1 MTKPG
6 GSGTSS
12 TARPKGPPPTPPY
25 PKPRAFDL
33 PKIELGCRFVHN
45 PDLVLA
51 FTRRV
56 GRVANELKPPNELK
70 IVVARARNLPIMDR
84 HALLHRTGGS
94 TDPFVKLHFDGDE
107 AETNV
112 LKKDLDPVW
121 NEVVAMPVELL
132 LEGETLEVQCLDHET
147 LGGGEHVGSVHLEL
161 KPLIEQ
167 RTTTRKWYPFCKK
180 DVEGQILPPQ
190 VPPRLG
196 KLELATRWVHNP
208 KLVIPCP
215 KALLK
220 DKHKD
225 KPGNELRTCV
235 IRVEMRIR
243 ARRRAGRASTP
254 TSRWSFVATHSR
266 RRREKEMPSP
276 FLDVRTY

>member
-1 MTKPG
+1 
-6 GSGTSS
+6 
-12 TARPKGPPPTPPY
+12 
-25 PKPRAFDL
+25 
-33 PKIELGCRFVHN
+33 
-45 PDLVLA
+45 
-51 FTRRV
+51 
-56 GRVANELKPPNELK
+56 
-70 IVVARARNLPIMDR
+70 MDR

-190 VPPRLG
+190 VPP
-196 KLELATRWVHNP
+196 ETRQ
-208 KLVIPCP
+208 
-215 KALLK
+215 ARTR
-220 DKHKD
+220 DKVGPQSKISD
-225 KPGNELRTCV
+225 TVPQSFAEGQTQGQ
-235 IRVEMRIR
+235 
-243 ARRRAGRASTP
+243 AGQ
-254 TSRWSFVATHSR
+254 
-266 RRREKEMPSP
+266 
-276 FLDVRTY
+276 